1 MITKNE
7 VEWRWGP
14 EQQWAFEDLKAALV
28 EAPVLALPNVKAAGA
43 DGSAPF
49 VMQTDASGVAL
60 GGVLM
65 QDGGEGLKVIAYESR
80 QFSAAEQTYHTGERE
95 LCGLHHCT
103 TVTWR
108 HYLIFTAFKLQG
120 GHRPLE
126 WLIEPGR
133 ELSRRHA
140 RWYNARYMHDG
151 HGPRGVSGAGY
162 GVPTRGPGEL
172 QVDHPG
178 ADPLTEVTADA
189 GGVQVKHSGADLP
202 MEVTACAGGV
212 QADSLSRQV
221 RYQAILYE
229 GDVGASGTSGAGTGS
244 STRDVG
250 RAAEVRDARGT
261 ATGGEVL
268 EALRSSDYT
277 RDGPLRALREQ
288 VQAAIHHS
296 TKHVPIVGEVLW
308 RVSAGHYQLVLGED
322 SPLREI
328 VFREAHDSLAA
339 AGHTGRD
346 KTLERVL
353 RRFWWENASD
363 DGVGVDFVTGIPL
376 TEQGDHAFVAFTCK
390 LSKMVH
396 VVPMNFGDSS
406 AATIARTRLLLH
418 GVEATWCAYENR
430 QRPAPPFPGRILGG
444 ADATDDGSQGGD
456 DHPVQPPA
464 RSDGQAEHTNRVM
477 EDMLHSF
484 VDDNLED
491 WDLYATNVE
500 FAINDSRSDL
510 WDARGRL
517 ELAQQRQR
525 DLFDQRHGRRGYA
538 VGDLVWVSPKH
549 LTEKLVDRPL
559 CRNRSSTSADTDRW
573 RGADAFASR
582 RHPAIPEAVIVDGQ
596 REAHVDRIL
605 ARRARISRG
614 KEIVEWKV
622 RWTGYSKAHDSWRT
636 RDKLE
641 RGAPLQQLQDFE
653 FERLDMDGGSSARR

>member
-80 QFSAAEQTYHTGERE
+80 QFSAAEQTYHT
-95 LCGLHHCT
+95 
-103 TVTWR
+103 
-108 HYLIFTAFKLQG
+108 
-120 GHRPLE
+120 
-126 WLIEPGR
+126 
-133 ELSRRHA
+133 
-140 RWYNARYMHDG
+140 
-151 HGPRGVSGAGY
+151 VSGAGY

-221 RYQAILYE
+221 SSPHDSDHLSIEAVLRTYVQEWRQDPENTSAVATSRATPHSALFK
-229 GDVGASGTSGAGTGS
+229 GADGVLQNLPWSVLVVHDAPS
-244 STRDVG
+244 SRSRPQRIRHQRVPPPVIDTG

-363 DGVGVDFVTGIPL
+363 DVG
-376 TEQGDHAFVAFTCK
+376 A
-390 LSKMVH
+390 
-396 VVPMNFGDSS
+396 
-406 AATIARTRLLLH
+406 
-418 GVEATWCAYENR
+418 
-430 QRPAPPFPGRILGG
+430 
-444 ADATDDGSQGGD
+444 
-456 DHPVQPPA
+456 
-464 RSDGQAEHTNRVM
+464 
-477 EDMLHSF
+477 
-484 VDDNLED
+484 
-491 WDLYATNVE
+491 
-500 FAINDSRSDL
+500 
-510 WDARGRL
+510 
-517 ELAQQRQR
+517 
-525 DLFDQRHGRRGYA
+525 
-538 VGDLVWVSPKH
+538 WVSSWPTCQAAK
-549 LTEKLVDRPL
+549 P
-559 CRNRSSTSADTDRW
+559 RSSYPDGLLNPHSIP
-573 RGADAFASR
+573 SR
-582 RHPAIPEAVIVDGQ
+582 N
-596 REAHVDRIL
+596 
-605 ARRARISRG
+605 
-614 KEIVEWKV
+614 
-622 RWTGYSKAHDSWRT
+622 
-636 RDKLE
+636 
-641 RGAPLQQLQDFE
+641 
-653 FERLDMDGGSSARR
+653 